1 MWVQVVPKIGDVIPV
16 ARLIVAFDA
25 LPIARWGPL
34 FHVLCL
40 ERPGLQLRWR
50 PMGFPKAAGS
60 ILAGADVGLFVAP
73 PAEAGLSAV
82 TLERSAMVVI
92 MAVGHRLARY
102 DELTVAD
109 VIAEPFPGGATLH
122 PQWLAFWTLD
132 AQRGRPARRIDD
144 VENAE

>member
-1 MWVQVVPKIGDVIPV
+1 MWTSAGSTENRVSDAV

-25 LPIARWGPL
+25 LPLARWGAL

-82 TLERSAMVVI
+82 TLKRSAMVVI

-102 DELTVAD
+102 DELMVAD
-109 VIAEPFPGGATLH
+109 VIAEPFVGGAAASAVACVL
-122 PQWLAFWTLD
+122 
-132 AQRGRPARRIDD
+132 GARR
-144 VENAE
+144 AARAPGAPRRRC